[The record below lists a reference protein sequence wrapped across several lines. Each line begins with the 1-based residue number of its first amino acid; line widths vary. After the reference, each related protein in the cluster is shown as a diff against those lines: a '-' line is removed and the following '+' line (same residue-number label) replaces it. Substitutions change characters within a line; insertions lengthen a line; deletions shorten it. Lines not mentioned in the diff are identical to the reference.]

1 MDPGVASCLGASGA
15 GETPARR
22 DFSIMSI
29 FALQTRALHKR
40 YGRRLAVAGLDL
52 RVPAGCIYGFLGP
65 NGAGKSTTIRML
77 LGLIKPTS
85 GSAEVLGRPVR
96 WDDPGARRDVG
107 ALVEGPAFVDY
118 LSARQNL
125 LMLARLS
132 GVPAD
137 QSIAEVLRLV
147 GLVDRQHDRVRTF
160 SHGMKQRL
168 GIAQAL
174 LPRPRLLILDE
185 PAQGLDPQGLVEI
198 RDLLLRLRDER
209 GMTIFLSS
217 HLLHE
222 VQLICDQVG
231 VISAGRLIAGGPV
244 AELLKT
250 DHSVVRLQVDDLP
263 RALTSAAALP
273 YVESAQSYEDLLQ
286 VTLPPHRTA
295 DLNTAL
301 VNAGFRIAALIPH
314 NPDLEDLYLKLMKP
328 PAT

>member
-1 MDPGVASCLGASGA
+1 MNNLAL
-15 GETPARR
+15 ETRNLA
-22 DFSIMSI
+22 
-29 FALQTRALHKR
+29 KR
-40 YGRRLAVAGLDL
+40 YGRLQAVDRLDL

-77 LGLIKPTS
+77 LGLIKPTT
-85 GSAEVLGRPVR
+85 GSCALLGRPVR
-96 WDDPGARRDVG
+96 WDDTRSRREVG
-107 ALVEGPAFVDY
+107 ALVESPAFVDY

-125 LMLARLS
+125 LMLGRLS
-132 GVPAD
+132 GLPHD
-137 QSIAEVLRLV
+137 QPLEEALQLV
-147 GLVDRQHDRVRTF
+147 GLAERQNDRVRTF

-174 LPRPRLLILDE
+174 FPRPRLLILDE

-209 GMTIFLSS
+209 QMTIFLSS

-231 VISAGRLIAGGPV
+231 VIAQGKLIAGGPV
-244 AELLKT
+244 EELLKT
-250 DHSVVRLQVDDLP
+250 EHSVVRVQVDDLP
-263 RALTSAAALP
+263 KALTLAAGLP
-273 YVESAQSYEDLLQ
+273 YVESAEQYENLLQ
-286 VTLPPHRTA
+286 ISLEPDKVA

-301 VNAGFRIAALIPH
+301 VACGLRVSALMPH

-328 PAT
+328 PES